1 MSVIKNLIYSQI
13 RKKMQSYQ
21 KNTDIIGGTIL
32 ISYDTNKF
40 KLYLSGSQD
49 GKEFKNVFHSENNLN
64 DLSAIHDML
73 IESIKKRLPS
83 LGNLD
88 KLLLNIDLEDKNT
101 NATIFTN
108 NNNNKQSIEIPKIF

>member
-1 MSVIKNLIYSQI
+1 
-13 RKKMQSYQ
+13 MQSYN

-40 KLYLSGSQD
+40 KLYLSGIQN
-49 GKEFKNVFHSENNLN
+49 GQEFNNLFHSENNLN

-73 IESIKKRLPS
+73 MESIKKRLPS

-88 KLLLNIDLEDKNT
+88 KLLLNIDLKEKNT
-101 NATIFTN
+101 DATIFTN
-108 NNNNKQSIEIPKIF
+108 NNNNKQAIEIPKIF